1 MVSINAVKYAD
12 LSMRR
17 EGDYK
22 FSYKK
27 MLSLTGNTAPYL
39 MYSYARICGIVRNC
53 KTGERDIWAL
63 HVSKDCIFVLV
74 HGAWHEILILST
86 DDTIS
91 LASLSVKDILI
102 ETESEVSLCRHLVR
116 FEEVIQDVALSL
128 YPHIVSL
135 VKYRCGR
142 MLLHAYFIVHDYIV
156 LISIFVFL

>member
-1 MVSINAVKYAD
+1 MSINAVKYAD

-22 FSYKK
+22 FSYSK

-53 KTGERDIWAL
+53 KTGERDIWDGRCMSL
-63 HVSKDCIFVLV
+63 RIVCVYNVHMYCTRICVLYCTE
-74 HGAWHEILILST
+74 HGARHEILILST
-86 DDTIS
+86 DDTIA
-91 LASLSVKDILI
+91 LAPLSVKDILI

-135 VKYRCGR
+135 VKCRCG
-142 MLLHAYFIVHDYIV
+142 
-156 LISIFVFL
+156 